1 MCLSV
6 PAEIISI
13 DGQMAKASVGGA
25 IREISLQLVEDMHI
39 GDFVLLH
46 TGYAIEKISAEE
58 AVETV
63 RLLRELGE
71 AGEEEGNQS
80 LEL

>member
-6 PAEIISI
+6 PAEIISM
-13 DGQMAKASVGGA
+13 DGQMAKASVGSA
-25 IREISLQLVEDMHI
+25 IREISLQLVEDIHV

-46 TGYAIEKISAEE
+46 TGFAIEKISKEE
-58 AVETV
+58 AEETV

-71 AGEEEGNQS
+71 AEE
-80 LEL
+80 

>member
-25 IREISLQLVEDMHI
+25 IREISLQLVEGTVV

-46 TGYAIEKISAEE
+46 TGYAIEKISHEE
-58 AVETV
+58 AQETV
-63 RLLRELGE
+63 RLLKELGE
-71 AGEEEGNQS
+71 TDETISEI
-80 LEL
+80 

>member
-6 PAEIISI
+6 PAEILSI
-13 DGQMAKASVGGA
+13 DGQMARASVGGA
-25 IREISLQLVEDMHI
+25 IREISLQLVEDMHV

-58 AVETV
+58 AAETV

-71 AGEEEGNQS
+71 AGEME
-80 LEL
+80 

>member
-13 DGQMAKASVGGA
+13 NGQMAKASVGGA
-25 IREISLQLVEDMHI
+25 IREISLQLVENTVV

-46 TGYAIEKISAEE
+46 TGYAIEKISQEE
-58 AVETV
+58 AEETV
-63 RLLRELGE
+63 RLLKELGE
-71 AGEEEGNQS
+71 TDETLS
-80 LEL
+80 EL

>member
-58 AVETV
+58 AEETV

>member
-13 DGQMAKASVGGA
+13 DGSIAKASVGGA
-25 IREISLQLVEDMHI
+25 VREISLQLVEDINI

-46 TGYAIEKISAEE
+46 TGFAIEKISKEEAEE
-58 AVETV
+58 TIQ
-63 RLLRELGE
+63 LLRELGE
-71 AGEEEGNQS
+71 TYDEIDLQ
-80 LEL
+80 

>member
-25 IREISLQLVEDMHI
+25 VRDISLQLVENI
-39 GDFVLLH
+39 VPGDFVLLH
-46 TGYAIEKISAEE
+46 TGFAIEKISKQEAE
-58 AVETV
+58 ETV
-63 RLLRELGE
+63 RLLNELGE
-71 AGEEEGNQS
+71 MDDDMPHLNY
-80 LEL
+80 

>member
-25 IREISLQLVEDMHI
+25 IREISLQLVEDMHV

-58 AVETV
+58 AEETV

-71 AGEEEGNQS
+71 AGETE
-80 LEL
+80 

>member
-25 IREISLQLVEDMHI
+25 IREISLQLVENAVV

-46 TGYAIEKISAEE
+46 TGYAIEKISQEE
-58 AVETV
+58 AEETV
-63 RLLRELGE
+63 RLLKELGE
-71 AGEEEGNQS
+71 TDETLSEF
-80 LEL
+80 

>member
-6 PAEIISI
+6 PAEILSI
-13 DGQMAKASVGGA
+13 DGQMARASVGGA

-58 AVETV
+58 AAETI

-71 AGEEEGNQS
+71 AGEME
-80 LEL
+80 

>member
-6 PAEIISI
+6 PAEILSI
-13 DGQMAKASVGGA
+13 DGQMARASVGGA
-25 IREISLQLVEDMHI
+25 IREISLQLVEDMQV

-58 AVETV
+58 AAETV

-71 AGEEEGNQS
+71 AGEME
-80 LEL
+80 

>member
-13 DGQMAKASVGGA
+13 DGQNARASIGGA
-25 IREISLQLVEDMHI
+25 IRDISLQLVEDINI

-46 TGYAIEKISAEE
+46 TGFAIEKISKEE
-58 AVETV
+58 ADETV

-71 AGEEEGNQS
+71 VDYEIDLQ
-80 LEL
+80 

>member
-6 PAEIISI
+6 PAEILSI

-25 IREISLQLVEDMHI
+25 IREISLQLVEDTCI

-46 TGYAIEKISAEE
+46 TGYAIEKISKEE
-58 AVETV
+58 ADETL

-71 AGEEEGNQS
+71 AGEEQD
-80 LEL
+80 

>member
-25 IREISLQLVEDMHI
+25 IREISLQLVENVSP

-46 TGYAIEKISAEE
+46 TGYALEKISKEE
-58 AVETV
+58 AAET
-63 RLLRELGE
+63 LRMLEELGE
-71 AGEEEGNQS
+71 LPEEFK
-80 LEL
+80 

>member
-6 PAEIISI
+6 PAEILSI
-13 DGQMAKASVGGA
+13 DGQMARASVGGA
-25 IREISLQLVEDMHI
+25 IREISLQLVEDMHV

-58 AVETV
+58 AAETI

-71 AGEEEGNQS
+71 AGEME
-80 LEL
+80 

>member
-13 DGQMAKASVGGA
+13 DGQMARASVGGA
-25 IREISLQLVEDMHI
+25 IRDISLQLVEDMHI

-58 AVETV
+58 AAETV

-71 AGEEEGNQS
+71 AGEME
-80 LEL
+80 

>member
-6 PAEIISI
+6 PAEILSI

-58 AVETV
+58 AAETV

-71 AGEEEGNQS
+71 AGEME
-80 LEL
+80 

>member
-25 IREISLQLVEDMHI
+25 IREISLQLVEDMHV

-46 TGYAIEKISAEE
+46 TGYAIEKISPEE
-58 AVETV
+58 AEETV

-71 AGEEEGNQS
+71 AGEME
-80 LEL
+80 

>member
-6 PAEIISI
+6 PAEILSI
-13 DGQMAKASVGGA
+13 DGQMARASVGGA
-25 IREISLQLVEDMHI
+25 IREISLQLVDDMHV

-46 TGYAIEKISAEE
+46 TGYAIEKISAVE
-58 AVETV
+58 AAETI

-71 AGEEEGNQS
+71 AGE
-80 LEL
+80 LE

>member
-1 MCLSV
+1 
-6 PAEIISI
+6 
-13 DGQMAKASVGGA
+13 
-25 IREISLQLVEDMHI
+25 MHV

-58 AVETV
+58 AEETV

-71 AGEEEGNQS
+71 AGEME
-80 LEL
+80 

>member
-25 IREISLQLVEDMHI
+25 IREISLQLVEGTVV

-46 TGYAIEKISAEE
+46 TGYAIEKISHEE
-58 AVETV
+58 AQETV
-63 RLLRELGE
+63 RLLKELGE
-71 AGEEEGNQS
+71 TDETS
-80 LEL
+80 

>member
-58 AVETV
+58 AEETV

-71 AGEEEGNQS
+71 AGERE
-80 LEL
+80 

>member
-25 IREISLQLVEDMHI
+25 IREISLQLVEDMHV

-58 AVETV
+58 AEETV

-71 AGEEEGNQS
+71 AGEME
-80 LEL
+80 

>member
-6 PAEIISI
+6 PAEILSI
-13 DGQMAKASVGGA
+13 DGQMARASVGGA
-25 IREISLQLVEDMHI
+25 IREISLQLVEDMHV

-58 AVETV
+58 AAETI

-71 AGEEEGNQS
+71 AGETE
-80 LEL
+80 

>member
-25 IREISLQLVEDMHI
+25 VREISLQLVEDMHV

-58 AVETV
+58 AAETV

-71 AGEEEGNQS
+71 AGEME
-80 LEL
+80 

>member
-25 IREISLQLVEDMHI
+25 IREISLQLVEDMHV

-58 AVETV
+58 AAETV

-71 AGEEEGNQS
+71 AGEME
-80 LEL
+80 

>member
-13 DGQMAKASVGGA
+13 DGQMAQASVGGA
-25 IREISLQLVEDMHI
+25 VREISLQLVENI
-39 GDFVLLH
+39 ILGDFVLLH
-46 TGYAIEKISAEE
+46 TGFAIEKISQEEAEE
-58 AVETV
+58 TL

-71 AGEEEGNQS
+71 INETDLPK
-80 LEL
+80 LEI